1 MQFEIIDTPDF
12 GLLRVQFEARDEQIV
27 AESGA
32 MVSMSAEL
40 QMTTSM
46 RGGLFDA
53 VKRKLLG
60 GESLFQNTYT
70 PTAPG
75 QEILL
80 APAPEGDLV
89 HMRIEPG
96 QTLVLNSGS
105 YLAHTGDLALDGKIA
120 GLKSFFGGVGF
131 FMLKVSGT
139 GDLFINSYGAL
150 HAIEVG
156 PEGYT
161 VDNGHIVAFT
171 EGLTYNVRK
180 FGGFK
185 GLFFSGEGLVTEFQG
200 RGTVWVQTRNAGSLA
215 SFLEPYRRVQRRSSG
230 D

>member
-80 APAPEGDLV
+80 A
-89 HMRIEPG
+89 
-96 QTLVLNSGS
+96 
-105 YLAHTGDLALDGKIA
+105 
-120 GLKSFFGGVGF
+120 
-131 FMLKVSGT
+131 
-139 GDLFINSYGAL
+139 
-150 HAIEVG
+150 
-156 PEGYT
+156 
-161 VDNGHIVAFT
+161 
-171 EGLTYNVRK
+171 
-180 FGGFK
+180 
-185 GLFFSGEGLVTEFQG
+185 
-200 RGTVWVQTRNAGSLA
+200 QTR
-215 SFLEPYRRVQRRSSG
+215 EVRP
-230 D
+230 

>member
-1 MQFEIIDTPDF
+1 MQFEIIDAPEF
-12 GLLRVQFEARDEQIV
+12 GLLRVRFDDRGEQIV

-32 MVSMSAEL
+32 MVSMSAGL
-40 QMTTSM
+40 QMETKM

-60 GESLFQNTYT
+60 GESLFQNTYR
-70 PTAPG
+70 PSAPG

-89 HMRIEPG
+89 HLQITPDTPM
-96 QTLVLNSGS
+96 VLNSGA
-105 YLAHTGDLALDGKIA
+105 YLAHTGELALNGKIA

-131 FMLKVSGT
+131 FMLQVTGQ

-150 HAIEVG
+150 HPIEVG
-156 PEGYT
+156 PQGFT
-161 VDNGHIVAFT
+161 VDNGHIVAFS
-171 EGLTYNVRK
+171 EGLTYSVRK
-180 FGGFK
+180 FGGYK
-185 GLFFSGEGLVTEFQG
+185 GLFFSGEGLVTDFSG
-200 RGTVWVQTRNAGSLA
+200 TGTVWVQTRNAPSLA
-215 SFLEPYRRVQRRSSG
+215 GFLEPFRRVQRRSN